1 MKKIYSVMMLA
12 IMTLVMSFSANAAIN
27 VTLKVDD
34 ATRLTANYMYYDETT
49 YSPVQTD
56 LDLTQFTGENGGTFT
71 IPASYG
77 NVYVYATEGN
87 TITYAMNETT
97 GSANRLGTST
107 DFYVYSDAVL
117 SVKSA
122 DIEASRTASC
132 TINVD
137 DASKVSVAYNSGTNI
152 NLENGANTVK
162 FNPTTESPLEIMHA
176 TYGESLY
183 SVLVNNVEQTDSYG
197 RYYVNVADGDVIDI
211 NANFPNLPSTI
222 NFNYGENESE
232 VLGCISV
239 EVNGEKV
246 EDFDGKTLTAT
257 LGQTVKLIGDTE
269 LYNFNYA
276 IYINGEYVSFYGDYT
291 FTVTKTEYTIAIN
304 ATKYQTYNVFVTVD
318 NAENVELYAGNSNN
332 AATLVSGEAAT
343 IALSSSSNYIN
354 VRPAT
359 SNCFISSITVNGSE
373 YGSNYGTSSVTIQ
386 NLNENDQVVIS
397 TGTISR
403 DKTATIWVDDISAA
417 KYGYS
422 VQRYSDRQSVNL
434 ISGETVVVNFDDS
447 DNPYYISFYQPT
459 VCDVFMNGIYKAPD
473 YEGSTYYYIT
483 FVNGDAAKIYLA
495 ASPEKFAVSFNSTIE
510 NAIATVATDSQ
521 TYDNWATG
529 FTALTGTEVTFTLA
543 EGVDAAVNV
552 DGNAVTPN
560 ENGVYSVI
568 VSANTVINITET
580 TNIENISA
588 DKANNNVYN
597 MQGILVVK
605 NATTEAIN
613 NLPAGLYIVNGKKI
627 IR

>member
-1 MKKIYSVMMLA
+1 MMLA